1 MSKNNDDEAILD
13 HQDWKPIIM
22 NAGKREN
29 KNVSKVTVNKIDP
42 NSAKLKSIEKKAD
55 NDELKHKKIDNE
67 LRMKIIQGRNA
78 KNFTQK
84 QLANSINLPLQVV
97 SDIESGKAIYNHQHI
112 NKIKRYLKI

>member
-1 MSKNNDDEAILD
+1 MSQNNEEATLD

-29 KNVSKVTVNKIDP
+29 KNVSKVTVNKLDP
-42 NSAKLKSIEKKAD
+42 NIEKLKSIENKAD

-67 LRMKIIQGRNA
+67 LRMKIIQGRNT

-97 SDIESGKAIYNHQHI
+97 SEIESGKAIYNHIHI